1 MTFIYLNPQM
11 RKIPNFVLLRAF
23 EAAARLQSFA
33 LAAQELH
40 LTPSAISHQVKE
52 LEEYFGRPLF
62 IRRNRRIDPTPEA
75 LRLLESLS
83 RVFDVTESACIEV
96 SLAPQA
102 QVLAVYSAPSFAV
115 KWLAPRLSE
124 FARLHPDVTLRL
136 STGPEPVDL
145 TRAQE
150 IDVAISYGAALER
163 PGVETVALGVEP
175 LVPMCSPDMLASA
188 ESPEILMRQ
197 STLIDSQLSRV
208 TWRDWF
214 AGNNMPM
221 PDRPRPSFD
230 RAALAIS
237 AAADGM
243 GIVLESTRLAE
254 REIARGDLLEVGADR
269 FRRFLRETHFVSCR
283 VTDIKQ
289 TRLAV
294 FRNWLLEQAI
304 DTEVESDPS
313 KVRIGARRSERR

>member
-1 MTFIYLNPQM
+1 V

-52 LEEYFGRPLF
+52 LEAYFGRPLF

-75 LRLLESLS
+75 LRLLDSLS
-83 RVFDVTESACIEV
+83 RVFDVIESACAEV

-102 QVLAVYSAPSFAV
+102 QVLVVYCAPSFAV
-115 KWLAPRLSE
+115 KWLAPRLAD
-124 FARLHPDVTLRL
+124 FARQHPNVTLRL
-136 STGPEPVDL
+136 STGPDPVDL

-150 IDVAISYGAALER
+150 VDVAISYGGALER

-175 LVPMCSPDMLASA
+175 LVPMCSPALLASA
-188 ESPEILMRQ
+188 DSLEALMQQATLIESP
-197 STLIDSQLSRV
+197 LSRV

-214 AGNNMPM
+214 AANGIAMV
-221 PDRPRPSFD
+221 DRPRPSFD

-237 AAADGM
+237 AAVDSM

-254 REIARGDLLEVGADR
+254 RELARGDLVEVGADR
-269 FRRFLRETHFVSCR
+269 FTRFLRETHFVSCR
-283 VTDIKQ
+283 TTDMKQ
-289 TRLAV
+289 SRLAA
-294 FRNWLLEQAI
+294 FRQWLLTQALA
-304 DTEVESDPS
+304 
-313 KVRIGARRSERR
+313 G